1 MTDKEVAAAYAAQVI
16 AREPELTGALGARI
30 RMLELQ
36 LSWALGIIEARVAAI
51 DLTAAYHELYTPGPV
66 VRSVEQAMKDVSKKG
81 SGTPLPGGVTY
92 VADEK
97 PKRSSIFDR

>member
-16 AREPELTGALGARI
+16 AREPELTGSLGARI

-36 LSWALGIIEARVAAI
+36 LSWALGIIEARVPAI
-51 DLTAAYHELYTPGPV
+51 DLTSAYHELYQPGPV
-66 VRSVEQAMKDVSKKG
+66 IHSEAEAGVSKKG

-92 VADEK
+92 VANER
-97 PKRSSIFDR
+97 PKRRSVFDR

>member
-16 AREPELTGALGARI
+16 AREPGLTGALGARI

-36 LSWALGIIEARVAAI
+36 LSWALGILEGRVPSV
-51 DLTAAYHELYTPGPV
+51 DLTAAYHELYQPGPIV
-66 VRSVEQAMKDVSKKG
+66 TMMDDSAKKG
-81 SGTPLPGGVTY
+81 SGTPLPGGVMY

-97 PKRSSIFDR
+97 AKRRSIFDR